1 MFVVTRQRHD
11 SLVLTLPN
19 EIVTQPFLVVK
30 ILDVLPGGIKMGV
43 EAPREVGLDRKSSSI
58 KRGSNTSPSRI
69 TFSSCSKHMDAKD
82 TDGYIPMG
90 TSRR

>member
-43 EAPREVGLDRKSSSI
+43 EAPREVGLDRHEVFLNKTREQHVPVPDHI
-58 KRGSNTSPSRI
+58 LQLLQTHGR
-69 TFSSCSKHMDAKD
+69 
-82 TDGYIPMG
+82 
-90 TSRR
+90 